1 MRLTR
6 HQTKCAA
13 EFLVA
18 GELVKRG
25 YDVAFTWGSNTPVM
39 DLVVRSPLET
49 TFTVDVKGKSTTG
62 HWVVKPKPVTRDLF
76 YILARVG
83 MEQSDKTRASD
94 RFYVMDQDQ
103 ALAATRHNAANP
115 GLSGLKT
122 KDIASSLGAWGVLP
136 R

>member
-18 GELVKRG
+18 GELVARG
-25 YDVAFTWGSNTPVM
+25 YDVAFTWGSNTPIM
-39 DLVVRSPLET
+39 DLVVRSPLGI

-62 HWVVKPKPVTRDLF
+62 RWAVKSKPTTEGLF
-76 YILARVG
+76 YVLVRLG
-83 MEQSDKTRASD
+83 MEQPDGTRVAD
-94 RFYVMDQDQ
+94 RFYVMNQ
-103 ALAATRHNAANP
+103 ADALLATRHNVNNP
-115 GLSGLKT
+115 SLSGFSTENVK
-122 KDIASSLGAWGVLP
+122 SSLGAWGVLP